1 MRRLALAPIG
11 ENPEGLGARIRFLR
25 HQRRISLDHLA
36 AATGLTKSYISKV
49 ERGLSVP
56 SISTALK
63 LAGSFNMSI
72 GQLLGEE
79 QHAESICVV
88 RKKDRKSFMR
98 EGGPAGYNYQAI
110 AASMPFKSMEPFIMR
125 PPLEFQG
132 DRMFQHVG
140 EEFIFV
146 LQGTMEIEFARR
158 RITLRD
164 GDAIYFD
171 SHLAHRSRSLGG
183 EPAEAL
189 VVVRILSKGDHLS
202 DV

>member
-1 MRRLALAPIG
+1 M
-11 ENPEGLGARIRFLR
+11 R
-25 HQRRISLDHLA
+25 HQRRISLDQLA
-36 AATGLTKSYISKV
+36 AATGLTKSYLSKV

-63 LAGSFNMSI
+63 LASSFKMSV

-88 RKKDRKSFMR
+88 LKKDRKSFMR
-98 EGGPAGYNYQAI
+98 AGSPVGYNYQAI
-110 AASMPFKSMEPFIMR
+110 AAAMPFKSMEPFIMR
-125 PPLEFQG
+125 PPLKFQD

-146 LQGTMEIEFARR
+146 LDGAMEIEFAKRR
-158 RITLRD
+158 VTLRA

-171 SHLAHRSRSLGG
+171 SHLAHRSRSIGDK
-183 EPAEAL
+183 PAEAL
-189 VVVRILSKGDHLS
+189 VVVRSLSNGTYIADG
-202 DV
+202 